1 MNQAYKTNL
10 SHAINIARIPKNQAT
25 DEDLIQEF
33 DILQQFNRM
42 DFSQPWNKQNS
53 TFECE
58 LSFTWLDWRIADTL
72 DAAPDF
78 QITDIDEE

>member
-42 DFSQPWNKQNS
+42 DFS
-53 TFECE
+53 
-58 LSFTWLDWRIADTL
+58 
-72 DAAPDF
+72 
-78 QITDIDEE
+78 